1 MTQSI
6 NHSLNLREG
15 QLFIED
21 CNTHALAEQFG
32 TPLFVLSES
41 HIRHNLQRFQ
51 QAFEAHWPSGNV
63 EILPSFKACPLL
75 AVRQMLSGLDIGCD
89 VFGAGEL
96 EGAIRGGVTPDK
108 ISVNGSVKDQTLI
121 ERAVALGAHIVL
133 DSPRELQLCINAA
146 RAQSK
151 QANILLRLKPFM
163 SALDEQSDFLPD
175 MQIREMTQMI
185 KYGIP
190 GSELQGLLPTLGDSE
205 EVNLLGVHV
214 HMGRHSKKNNVWQA
228 WVRHCV
234 LLLQEICGELPGW
247 QPQIINIGGGYAS
260 SCDRDTDVTV
270 QGYDAP
276 SLETLAA
283 TICETLKETLTETG
297 IEQQNLRLQLE
308 PGRAL
313 FTDAGIHLTRIKN
326 IKTEQLH
333 RPRRW
338 CELDTSEVF
347 LGIPGLNFDPPFDY
361 AYANRANFPA
371 THTVDLVGQTCNAEL
386 LFQQVPAPML
396 EIGDTVALLNTGA
409 YIESMAANFNSLPRP
424 GTVMV
429 NGATAHLVKQH
440 ETIDQVFQRDQVPE
454 HLQLKTNSNGKLH
467 A

>member
-1 MTQSI
+1 MTRSI
-6 NHSLNLREG
+6 NHSLSLREG
-15 QLFIED
+15 HLFIED
-21 CNTHALAEQFG
+21 CDTHALAQQFG

-51 QAFEAHWPSGNV
+51 QAFESQWSQGIV

-75 AVRQMLSGLDIGCD
+75 AVRQMLSSLEIGCD

-96 EGAIRGGVTPDK
+96 EGALRGAVAPEK
-108 ISVNGSVKDQTLI
+108 ISVNGSVKDITLI
-121 ERAVALGAHIVL
+121 ERAVGLGAHIVL
-133 DSPRELQLCINAA
+133 DSPRELQLCIDAA
-146 RAQSK
+146 RSLNK
-151 QANILLRLKPFM
+151 QANILLRMKPFM
-163 SALDEQSDFLPD
+163 QDLQEQSDFLPD

-190 GSELQGLLPTLGDSE
+190 SSELLGMLPILAESE
-205 EVNLLGVHV
+205 EINLLGVHV
-214 HMGRHSKKNNVWQA
+214 HMGRHSKKANVWQA

-234 LLLQEICGELPGW
+234 LLLQEICRQLPHW

-260 SCDRDTDVTV
+260 GCDRDTDVLV

-283 TICETLKETLTETG
+283 SICTALKETLLEAG
-297 IEQQNLRLQLE
+297 IEQQGLRLQLE
-308 PGRAL
+308 PGRAM
-313 FTDAGIHLTRIKN
+313 FTDAGIHLTRIRN

-347 LGIPGLNFDPPFDY
+347 LGIPGLNFEPPFDY
-361 AYANRANFPA
+361 AYANRAELPT

-396 EIGDTVALLNTGA
+396 EVGDTVALLNTGS

-424 GTVMV
+424 GTVLV
-429 NGATAHLVKQH
+429 NGAEAHLIKQH
-440 ETIDQVFQRDQVPE
+440 ETIDQVFERDQIPA
-454 HLQLKTNSNGKLH
+454 HLQASDNGKLY